1 MKKILD
7 YEEMLDLLDSLNPDI
22 IKKEGAIGKSEFGE
36 DILSYSY
43 GHGDNHVI
51 LTAGTHSSELIGN
64 IFLLRFMKRLSDREI
79 EVDKKFTLHFIPI
92 VNPDGTIIN
101 TSAIR
106 TVIPRDV
113 SEIEEQMSCLQFYL
127 NSVMDDNNAL
137 KGNKENK
144 IIHKMFQYATPL
156 CISDK
161 YYKLRDNVERIIKEN
176 NLPRECL
183 INWTSNGHGV
193 DLNSNIE
200 SGVFFEKFLRGEEEY
215 AHLRFNQ
222 IDRLKLGPMGCPS
235 REKKFIEESENTAV
249 LKYYKTLKEKYD
261 VVGSIIYHSCGGLVC
276 YLDEMEEE
284 NFWDK
289 NYGLKEIEYN
299 RKVGEAYVNVSGYK
313 IKLPKTYT
321 TFCAKLRTLLP
332 GTLVVELGTLRST
345 PLSQFINIKIDDLE
359 GLENVRTE
367 LKSFNRQFDKT
378 CEINEKAIIKSIE
391 VMASEYSKYVKN

>member
-43 GHGDNHVI
+43 GQGDNHVI

-64 IFLLRFMKRLSDREI
+64 IFLLRFMKRLSDRET

-161 YYKLRDNVERIIKEN
+161 L
-176 NLPRECL
+176 
-183 INWTSNGHGV
+183 
-193 DLNSNIE
+193 
-200 SGVFFEKFLRGEEEY
+200 
-215 AHLRFNQ
+215 
-222 IDRLKLGPMGCPS
+222 
-235 REKKFIEESENTAV
+235 
-249 LKYYKTLKEKYD
+249 
-261 VVGSIIYHSCGGLVC
+261 
-276 YLDEMEEE
+276 
-284 NFWDK
+284 
-289 NYGLKEIEYN
+289 
-299 RKVGEAYVNVSGYK
+299 
-313 IKLPKTYT
+313 
-321 TFCAKLRTLLP
+321 
-332 GTLVVELGTLRST
+332 
-345 PLSQFINIKIDDLE
+345 
-359 GLENVRTE
+359 
-367 LKSFNRQFDKT
+367 
-378 CEINEKAIIKSIE
+378 
-391 VMASEYSKYVKN
+391 